1 MSEQL
6 CLKWNEF
13 QENIHQTFGSLRNS
27 REFAD
32 VTLVCEDGQQMEAH
46 KVILASSSP
55 FFQKMLERLKHPHPL
70 IYMRGLTPEDLV
82 AMLDFLYYGEA
93 NVHQEKVENFLLIAD
108 DLQIKGL
115 TGNAKDDD
123 QNQFDQEQLKI
134 KKIKVPKNHDE
145 TNPGKTTSNLSNI
158 KIEGTS
164 NLFEKIENKKD
175 NYNNSWFISKKIDRI
190 KYDNY
195 DYIQSLDKEI
205 ESLMA
210 KSDQIIRVAGVPR
223 RAYTCKICGKEG
235 QGRNIK
241 HHIEINHIE
250 GINIPCTFCEEKFKS
265 RSSLFSHMRKAHK
278 Q

>member
-93 NVHQEKVENFLLIAD
+93 NVLQEKVENFLLITD

-115 TGNAKDDD
+115 TGNVKDDD
-123 QNQFDQEQLKI
+123 KNQVDQKSLKR
-134 KKIKVPKNHDE
+134 KKIKLPQENYAE
-145 TNPGKTTSNLSNI
+145 TNHEYNKTNLSNI
-158 KIEGTS
+158 KIDGIS
-164 NLFEKIENKKD
+164 NLFEEKEKKRD
-175 NYNNSWFISKKIDRI
+175 NYAH
-190 KYDNY
+190 
-195 DYIQSLDKEI
+195 IQSLDKEI
-205 ESLMA
+205 ESLMT
-210 KSDQIIRVAGVPR
+210 KSDKVIKIAGMPR
-223 RAYTCKICGKEG
+223 KAYTCKICGKEG
-235 QGRNIK
+235 KGSNIK
-241 HHIEINHIE
+241 SHIEANHIE
-250 GINIPCTFCEEKFKS
+250 DISIPCNFCDECFKS
-265 RSSLFSHMRKAHK
+265 RNSLDRHIFRAHK
-278 Q
+278 